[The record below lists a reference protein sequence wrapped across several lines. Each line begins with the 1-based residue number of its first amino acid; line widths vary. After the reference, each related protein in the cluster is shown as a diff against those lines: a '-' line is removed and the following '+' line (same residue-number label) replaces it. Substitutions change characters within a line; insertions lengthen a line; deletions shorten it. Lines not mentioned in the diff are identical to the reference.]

1 MLGVQPCASQTGPS
15 RSEGIPERVNS
26 RQVMRRAVSGC
37 SRVMELGF
45 EEGRI
50 RALPLV
56 VAVGGGGAEEGSSQ
70 LSGDR

>member
-1 MLGVQPCASQTGPS
+1 MSDYSGVM
-15 RSEGIPERVNS
+15 VL
-26 RQVMRRAVSGC
+26 V
-37 SRVMELGF
+37 F

-50 RALPLV
+50 GALPLV